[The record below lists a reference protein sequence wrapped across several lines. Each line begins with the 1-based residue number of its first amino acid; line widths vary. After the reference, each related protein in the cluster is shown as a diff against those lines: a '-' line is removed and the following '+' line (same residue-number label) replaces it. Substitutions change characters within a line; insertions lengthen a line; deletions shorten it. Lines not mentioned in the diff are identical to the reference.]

1 MGGLDHDPD
10 RFKQPW
16 LHPQSPVKGLY
27 LTGQD
32 VVTAGVG
39 GALMGGVMT
48 TAAIMG
54 LKQQKVWKLLKT
66 WEPPAGYQ
74 AIYGEPLPAT

>member
-1 MGGLDHDPD
+1 MT
-10 RFKQPW
+10 
-16 LHPQSPVKGLY
+16 PVKGLY

-48 TAAIMG
+48 TAAMMG
-54 LKQQKVWKLLKT
+54 PKAGQVFKLLKQWQPT
-66 WEPPAGYQ
+66 PA
-74 AIYGEPLPAT
+74 